1 MADKKISQLSN
12 ASTPL
17 AGTETVPLVQS
28 GSTVKTPVADLT
40 AGRAVSAASY
50 AATGSTAPANGTYLP
65 AANTLAFSTNSIE
78 RARFDS
84 AGLFGI
90 GTLANALTNA
100 LTLYATGSTARYMA
114 AGNSNTGLNG
124 TLFGVDGTGNAVI
137 NNTQAFA
144 MVFST
149 SSAERL
155 RISSD
160 GNVVV
165 NTAAVAT
172 TATTGFL
179 WIGSCAGAPTGAPTA
194 PYSNAAAMVADTTN
208 NRLYVRVGATW
219 RFAALT

>member
-28 GSTVKTPVADLT
+28 GSTVKTPVSDLT

-50 AATGSTAPANGTYLP
+50 AVTGSTAPANGTYLP
-65 AANTLAFSTNSIE
+65 AANTLAFSVNSAE
-78 RARFDS
+78 MARLTS
-84 AGLFGI
+84 AGLGLSAGNNPTQKI
-90 GTLANALTNA
+90 S
-100 LTLYATGSTARYMA
+100 LYATGSTAQYMS
-114 AGNSNTGLNG
+114 AGNSNTGVNG
-124 TLFGVDGTGNAVI
+124 SIFGVDATGNTVI
-137 NNTQAFA
+137 NNTQVFA
-144 MVFST
+144 MLFST
-149 SSAERL
+149 SNAERL

-208 NRLYVRVGATW
+208 NRLYVRVGSTW
-219 RFAALT
+219 RFTALT

>member
-65 AANTLAFSTNSIE
+65 AANTLAFSVNSAE
-78 RARFDS
+78 MARLTS
-84 AGLFGI
+84 TGLGLS
-90 GTLANALTNA
+90 GANNPTQKIS
-100 LTLYATGSTARYMA
+100 LYATGSTAQYMS
-114 AGNSNTGLNG
+114 AGNSNTGVNG
-124 TLFGVDGTGNAVI
+124 SIFGVDGTGNAVI

-144 MVFST
+144 TVFST
-149 SSAERL
+149 SNAERL

>member
-65 AANTLAFSTNSIE
+65 AANTLAFSVNSAE
-78 RARFDS
+78 MARLTS
-84 AGLFGI
+84 TGLGLS
-90 GTLANALTNA
+90 GANNPTQKLS
-100 LTLYATGSTARYMA
+100 LYATGSTAQYMS
-114 AGNSNTGLNG
+114 AGNSNTGVNG
-124 TLFGVDGTGNAVI
+124 SIFGVDGTGNAVI

-149 SSAERL
+149 SNAERL
-155 RISSD
+155 RISLD